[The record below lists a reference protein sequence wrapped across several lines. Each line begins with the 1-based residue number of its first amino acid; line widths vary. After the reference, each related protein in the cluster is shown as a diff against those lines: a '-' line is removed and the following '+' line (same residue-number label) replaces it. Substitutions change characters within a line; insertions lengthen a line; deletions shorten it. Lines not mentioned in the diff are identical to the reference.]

1 MNAKILARYTKC
13 SMMASTTPEGSAAA
27 GVFHRDAY
35 EAAQA
40 CLQAAAASA
49 RKEWA
54 RKVRFHYARAA
65 WSFTHT
71 VNGRVVKVTA

>member
-1 MNAKILARYTKC
+1 MNSKLTARYTKC
-13 SMMASTTPEGSAAA
+13 SLMASTTPEGSAAA

-40 CLQAAAASA
+40 CLDAATASD

-65 WSFTHT
+65 WQFTHS